1 MMPKRR
7 FSDEEII
14 EIYEKYYLNGLSTI
28 KIAEIYG
35 VSSSLINK
43 WFARLGLKMRSNKIN
58 SKIYQANDYYFDEIN
73 TPEKAYWLG
82 FMYADGYILSDSN
95 KIGITLAIKDKEH
108 LESFNKCLNSN
119 YPIKEYCRDTSYKEN
134 TEYCRVIISSDK
146 LHEDLIKHGV
156 LKNKTNILEPPKIDY
171 NLIRYFIL
179 GYFDGDGSIWL
190 CKSRCPFYNI
200 SFCATD
206 SMCEFI
212 NEYLLEN
219 NLINKKCK
227 PRKRKDGQIVSCIE
241 FGGNIQVTRIMEH
254 LYGEIDKSIVL
265 KRKYDLYINCKNRIF
280 I

>member
-82 FMYADGYILSDSN
+82 FMYADGYILSDCN
-95 KIGITLAIKDKEH
+95 KIGITLAIKDREH

-119 YPIKEYCRDTSYKEN
+119 YPIKEYCHNTSYKKD
-134 TEYCRVIISSDK
+134 TRYCKVIISSDK

-179 GYFDGDGSIWL
+179 GYFDGDGSIYFN
-190 CKSRCPFYNI
+190 KSRSPFYNI

-219 NLINKKCK
+219 NLINKKCE
-227 PRKRKDGQIVSCIE
+227 PIKRKEGQIVSCIK